1 MRLTYA
7 NLLLIA
13 LLPVTAI
20 FGQSTPFSKVK
31 FFEDQTPL
39 KVSLQA
45 DWTKLINQKQSSD
58 KIYPAIFSCTLP
70 EQGAVTETVNLQ
82 VKGHF
87 RREHCYVPPIKISF
101 KKTDQSVMHSLKG
114 LKMVNACKANPVNDQ
129 YLLRE
134 FLIYKMYNLLTDKSF
149 RVRLLEVDFK
159 DSSGKINPFTA
170 HSFLIEDVDDM
181 AKRNQCIEW
190 KGVNLHPERTDR
202 KQMTLLAIFEYM
214 IGNTDWS
221 VAVNHNIRL
230 IQLKENPA
238 SMPYAVL
245 YDLDWSGLVNTD
257 YAIPDPLLNTE
268 SVKERVYRGFPR
280 TLDEINEALE
290 IFKSRKDQIYALIN
304 GFEPL
309 DAKSKK
315 SMTSYLDDFY
325 KLINSPKSVK
335 SVFVDDARTE

>member
-1 MRLTYA
+1 MRSSLF
-7 NLLLIA
+7 LLLWLA
-13 LLPVTAI
+13 LVPTAAI
-20 FGQSTPFSKVK
+20 IGQPAPFNKVK
-31 FFEDQTPL
+31 FFEEETPL
-39 KVSLQA
+39 KASLEA
-45 DWTKLINQKQSSD
+45 DWSKLINQKKSSD
-58 KIYPAIFSCTLP
+58 KIYQGIFSCTLP
-70 EQGAVTETVNLQ
+70 EQGAVSETVNLQ

-101 KKTDQSVMHSLKG
+101 KKSPQSVMHSLKG

-134 FLIYKMYNLLTDKSF
+134 YLIYKMYNLLTDKSF
-149 RVRLLEVDFK
+149 RVRLLEIDFK
-159 DSSGKINPFTA
+159 DSSGRISPFTS

-181 AKRNQCIEW
+181 AKRNQCVEW

-230 IQLKENPA
+230 IQLKENPS

-245 YDLDWSGLVNTD
+245 YDLDWSGIVNTD
-257 YAIPDPLLNTE
+257 YAVPDPLLNTE

-280 TLDEINEALE
+280 TLEEINEALE

-335 SVFVDDARTE
+335 SVFVDEARTE

>member
-1 MRLTYA
+1 MRHSYFS
-7 NLLLIA
+7 LLLIG
-13 LLPVTAI
+13 LLPTVML
-20 FGQSTPFSKVK
+20 FGQPTPINKVK
-31 FFEDQTPL
+31 FFEEQTPL
-39 KVSLQA
+39 KVTLEA
-45 DWTKLINQKQSSD
+45 DWNNLINQKKSSD
-58 KIYPAIFSCTLP
+58 KIYPGKFSCTLS

-101 KKTDQSVMHSLKG
+101 KKTAQSVMHPLKG
-114 LKMVNACKANPVNDQ
+114 LKMVNACKANPTNDQ

-134 FLIYKMYNLLTDKSF
+134 FLIYKMYNLLTEKSF
-149 RVRLLEVDFK
+149 RVRLLDIDFK
-159 DSSGKINPFTA
+159 DSSGRINTFTA

-238 SMPYAVL
+238 SMPFAVL
-245 YDLDWSGLVNTD
+245 YDLDWSGIVNTD
-257 YAIPDPLLNTE
+257 YAVPDPLLNTE

-280 TLDEINEALE
+280 TLEEINDALD
-290 IFKSRKDQIYALIN
+290 IFKAKKDEIYALIN

-309 DAKSKK
+309 DGKSKK